1 MDKQSNFVLQ
11 KLLFLLNEKEM
22 TPITDEIFQIFPHL
36 IYNATGVS
44 LLINL
49 ILTNKSS
56 GIDVVSLLLFN
67 NSNKKI

>member
-1 MDKQSNFVLQ
+1 MDKQSNFVIQ

-36 IYNATGVS
+36 IYNTTGVS
-44 LLINL
+44 LLKNL